1 VRTVQHVFRR
11 GGVYWWR
18 RRIAKISSERFRQP
32 IAVSLKTR
40 ELATARRL
48 AAHLTLASEQI
59 IGQEASNMLS
69 KQQVKSLLTVAVSD
83 HLHKLSR
90 IAAMELA
97 DGFSA
102 ADGRRLDLLTGWAL
116 RLKAARGEDATV
128 SASDHEAIL
137 AGGLTEEDFPDIDK
151 TIVSLRRERMTTPRA
166 KILEMLADC
175 GASQTSGDIAQA
187 QALVDRGQAA
197 ALMAVDRRWS
207 GQYDEDDQLV
217 KQILAREAQDHT
229 RHQVEDVQV
238 VAKPADVT
246 PPQASEQIT
255 VPPPAVVPEPIAGE
269 SVSILALTERLISEK
284 AQLKEWRK
292 KTQDQVRA
300 GAQLFVKMLGADDVA
315 LISQARIADYRT
327 LLLNLPKTY
336 GKNPKD
342 FDRPLEELLDRAR
355 TLPPEKV
362 GRQGSTLN
370 RYLTQLKSVI
380 EYIEGNG
387 IGLNDYK
394 GMQRLR
400 ARTEMRARDERVP
413 FSAADVRGFFAQPP
427 WTGCRGE
434 RSRLEPGSVII
445 HDALYWVPLL
455 AKATLARREELCGLD
470 VEDIVNT
477 GGIPFVSL
485 RFSDHRL
492 LKNQQSVRRIPL
504 TKEMIRLGLL
514 EYRDAI
520 KALGYQLLFP
530 ELEAASDKTPFG
542 DVFHG
547 NWIKVQTAV
556 VKDADV
562 QRKSFH
568 SFRKMSAAELK
579 DAGVVSELRADIL
592 GHGGHNITEERY
604 ASAAKLQQML
614 RALNKL
620 PDYTSKLEKAPIRLL
635 RNVLEHKPRPS
646 ARRRRRQ

>member
-1 VRTVQHVFRR
+1 
-11 GGVYWWR
+11 
-18 RRIAKISSERFRQP
+18 
-32 IAVSLKTR
+32 
-40 ELATARRL
+40 
-48 AAHLTLASEQI
+48 
-59 IGQEASNMLS
+59 
-69 KQQVKSLLTVAVSD
+69 
-83 HLHKLSR
+83 
-90 IAAMELA
+90 
-97 DGFSA
+97 
-102 ADGRRLDLLTGWAL
+102 
-116 RLKAARGEDATV
+116 
-128 SASDHEAIL
+128 
-137 AGGLTEEDFPDIDK
+137 
-151 TIVSLRRERMTTPRA
+151 
-166 KILEMLADC
+166 
-175 GASQTSGDIAQA
+175 
-187 QALVDRGQAA
+187 
-197 ALMAVDRRWS
+197 
-207 GQYDEDDQLV
+207 
-217 KQILAREAQDHT
+217 
-229 RHQVEDVQV
+229 
-238 VAKPADVT
+238 
-246 PPQASEQIT
+246 
-255 VPPPAVVPEPIAGE
+255 
-269 SVSILALTERLISEK
+269 
-284 AQLKEWRK
+284 
-292 KTQDQVRA
+292 
-300 GAQLFVKMLGADDVA
+300 
-315 LISQARIADYRT
+315 
-327 LLLNLPKTY
+327 
-336 GKNPKD
+336 
-342 FDRPLEELLDRAR
+342 
-355 TLPPEKV
+355 
-362 GRQGSTLN
+362 
-370 RYLTQLKSVI
+370 
-380 EYIEGNG
+380 
-387 IGLNDYK
+387 
-394 GMQRLR
+394 
-400 ARTEMRARDERVP
+400 
-413 FSAADVRGFFAQPP
+413 
-427 WTGCRGE
+427 
-434 RSRLEPGSVII
+434 
-445 HDALYWVPLL
+445 LYWVPLL

-646 ARRRRRQ
+646 ARPRRRQ